1 MTNSLEAEGAD
12 MGDPGRIPATTPD
25 DVLDVFAERDDRG
38 EPLTA
43 PELADRLNCSR
54 RTALNKLHDL
64 EDRDDVA
71 SKKVGGRSKVWWR
84 PILRDQSPH
93 ASARE
98 SPAVSGEESAGVG
111 STSQP
116 PGDGR
121 DRSTAPHGA
130 ESASGEPDD
139 VERAIAAL
147 DTTDERRDAVRAC
160 VDHLREHGTAQKKD
174 FLAALYPEHAAG
186 FGSEGGW
193 WNGIGKQ
200 HLNTVAD
207 RVDAV
212 KAPPKEGS
220 HTWRY
225 GAGEGDA

>member
-1 MTNSLEAEGAD
+1 MAQD
-12 MGDPGRIPATTPD
+12 M
-25 DVLDVFAERDDRG
+25 VKERDEQSGRY
-38 EPLTA
+38 TA
-43 PELADRLNCSR
+43 
-54 RTALNKLHDL
+54 TV
-64 EDRDDVA
+64 DDAEIVA
-71 SKKVGGRSKVWWR
+71 Y
-84 PILRDQSPH
+84 LRDQDGAGTSDVAEYFEYERPSAYRRLKDLESAGRVAGREVGNSILWLATDADQSPP

-98 SPAVSGEESAGVG
+98 SATEGAAVSGEESAGDG
-111 STSQP
+111 STPQP
-116 PGDGR
+116 PGDGG

>member
-1 MTNSLEAEGAD
+1 M
-12 MGDPGRIPATTPD
+12 
-25 DVLDVFAERDDRG
+25 
-38 EPLTA
+38 
-43 PELADRLNCSR
+43 
-54 RTALNKLHDL
+54 
-64 EDRDDVA
+64 VA
-71 SKKVGGRSKVWWR
+71 SKQATVSERRALLTDREREIIAGDADVADSYRYQTISRVR
-84 PILRDQSPH
+84 ARFDRLESDLRALEEHGKLADEFRGIVCRAGADQSPP

-98 SPAVSGEESAGVG
+98 SAAENPAVSGEESAGGG
-111 STSQP
+111 STPQP
-116 PGDGR
+116 PGDGG
-121 DRSTAPHGA
+121 DRSTAPHGG
-130 ESASGEPDD
+130 ESAGGEPGD

-193 WNGIGKQ
+193 WNEIGKEY
-200 HLNTVAD
+200 LNAVAE

-212 KAPPKEGS
+212 EAPPKEGS

-225 GAGEGDA
+225 GAGEGDE